1 VDGVQVIK
9 DNRIQVRAKHEEK
22 TVERLCKSKF
32 AREYELGEKI
42 ETLSLT
48 GGLATDGRLYVGAFA
63 KGHGGPAAPGD
74 DAKEGEA
81 EEEEEAAAAADDDA
95 AAADASNAATAST
108 DDDGEPTTAAADADA
123 APLQPCNVA
132 APAASSSTSAA
143 AATN

>member
-81 EEEEEAAAAADDDA
+81 EEEEAAAAADDDA

>member
-1 VDGVQVIK
+1 MDGVQVIK

-81 EEEEEAAAAADDDA
+81 EEEEAAEAADDDA